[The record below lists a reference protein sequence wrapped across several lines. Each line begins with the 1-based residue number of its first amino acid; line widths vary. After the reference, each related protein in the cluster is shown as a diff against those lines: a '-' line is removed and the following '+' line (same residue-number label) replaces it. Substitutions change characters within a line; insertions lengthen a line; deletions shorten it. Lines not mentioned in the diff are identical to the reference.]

1 MSKHDSTPKFPD
13 SYLGNNS
20 LDYDSSIW
28 MERNQKKVSRFGMS
42 DKNSILI
49 CDDEPDIVSLVQKFL
64 QLDNYNTLT
73 CSNGKE
79 ALKVLEEKY
88 DEILV
93 ILLDI
98 MMPALSGFEVL
109 RTIRTKDSY
118 NDIKVILFTVKSF
131 KEDIEKGKELGA
143 DGYVSKPFSGNELR
157 DYVKEII
164 NN

>member
-1 MSKHDSTPKFPD
+1 MTT
-13 SYLGNNS
+13 
-20 LDYDSSIW
+20 
-28 MERNQKKVSRFGMS
+28 
-42 DKNSILI
+42 KNSILI
-49 CDDEPDIVSLVQKFL
+49 CDDEPDIVSLVEKFL
-64 QLDNYNTLT
+64 QLDKYKTLT

-79 ALKVLEEKY
+79 ALKILEEKY

>member
-1 MSKHDSTPKFPD
+1 
-13 SYLGNNS
+13 
-20 LDYDSSIW
+20 
-28 MERNQKKVSRFGMS
+28 MS

-88 DEILV
+88 DEIVL
-93 ILLDI
+93 ILLDV
-98 MMPALSGFEVL
+98 MMPGGFSGFEVL
-109 RTIRTKDSY
+109 RTIKSRDSY
-118 NDIKVILFTVKSF
+118 NHIKVILFTVKSF
-131 KEDIEKGKELGA
+131 KEDIEKGTELGA
-143 DGYVSKPFSGNELR
+143 DGYVTKPFSGNELR
-157 DYVKEII
+157 SYVKEVL

>member
-1 MSKHDSTPKFPD
+1 MTT
-13 SYLGNNS
+13 
-20 LDYDSSIW
+20 
-28 MERNQKKVSRFGMS
+28 
-42 DKNSILI
+42 KNSILI

-64 QLDNYNTLT
+64 QLDNYNTLI

-79 ALKVLEEKY
+79 ALKILEEKY
-88 DEILV
+88 DEILL
-93 ILLDI
+93 ILLDV

-109 RTIRTKDSY
+109 RTIRARDSY

-143 DGYVSKPFSGNELR
+143 DGYVTKPFSGNELR
-157 DYVKEII
+157 AYVKEVL